1 MAQRMQKFQFGGGVF
16 IALLGLA
23 LLVCSEAASFDGSGS
38 ALAVNGPP
46 LLFIGALVVLR
57 IGVLM
62 SERYQCSACG
72 EPIARTSTQCPSCDE
87 PLVGLS

>member
-23 LLVCSEAASFDGSGS
+23 LLVCSVAASFDGSGG

-62 SERYQCSACG
+62 SERLPVLGVWRAHCAYVHAVS
-72 EPIARTSTQCPSCDE
+72 ELR
-87 PLVGLS
+87 